1 MAFVPVLGTVGS
13 FLTGGALAAGT
24 VGAAVVGGVAAAGV
38 TAGVVS
44 TVKSVKSAKAASATA
59 VQVAQAQVQQQQVA
73 ATRQR
78 RQAVR
83 SFIRRRSQLRA
94 AAAAGGI
101 QGSGVAG
108 GLASLSSQ
116 FGANLGFGTQ
126 MGALSSQI
134 TTLSGLQATQQ
145 AQSGMYSNI
154 ASLGFGLAGGAFKY
168 GNQLVDA
175 FPDQLIGPMQGP
187 MRA

>member
-1 MAFVPVLGTVGS
+1 MAFVPALGAAILGGVGATALAGS
-13 FLTGGALAAGT
+13 AVATTLVGGAVVAG
-24 VGAAVVGGVAAAGV
+24 A
-38 TAGVVS
+38 TAGVVG

-116 FGANLGFGTQ
+116 FGANLGFGGQ
-126 MGALSSQI
+126 MGALSGRI
-134 TTLSGLQATQQ
+134 TTLSGLQSTQQ

-154 ASLGFGLAGGAFKY
+154 ASLGFGLAGAGMKFAP
-168 GNQLVDA
+168 Q
-175 FPDQLIGPMQGP
+175 IGQFGEDMMPP
-187 MRA
+187 SSYNFT

>member
-1 MAFVPVLGTVGS
+1 MAVFTPILGAIGSALGASIAGSAVLG
-13 FLTGGALAAGT
+13 
-24 VGAAVVGGVAAAGV
+24 GAAVVAGAVGTVA
-38 TAGVVS
+38 
-44 TVKSVKSAKAASATA
+44 TVKSVKSSKAAAQTA
-59 VQVAQAQVQQQQVA
+59 VSVAQAQVQQQKVA

-78 RQAVR
+78 RQSVR

-116 FGANLGFGTQ
+116 YGANLGFGSQ
-126 MGALSSQI
+126 MGALSGQI
-134 TTLSGLQATQQ
+134 TTLSGIQATQQ

-154 ASLGFGLAGGAFKY
+154 ASLGFGLAGAGVKY
-168 GNQLVDA
+168 G
-175 FPDQLIGPMQGP
+175 DQLDGMLPQFNNYV
-187 MRA
+187 

>member
-1 MAFVPVLGTVGS
+1 MAVFTAIGTALGASIAGS
-13 FLTGGALAAGT
+13 ALLG
-24 VGAAVVGGVAAAGV
+24 GAAVVAGAVGTVA
-38 TAGVVS
+38 
-44 TVKSVKSAKAASATA
+44 TVKSVKSSKAAAQTA
-59 VQVAQAQVQQQQVA
+59 VSVAQAQVQQQKVA

-78 RQAVR
+78 RQSVR

-116 FGANLGFGTQ
+116 YGANLGFGSQ
-126 MGALSSQI
+126 MGALSGQI
-134 TTLSGLQATQQ
+134 TTLSGIQATQQ

-154 ASLGFGLAGGAFKY
+154 ASLGFGLAGAGMKY
-168 GNQLVDA
+168 GDQLVGA
-175 FPDQLIGPMQGP
+175 FPDQLIGPMYGP
-187 MRA
+187 MRG

>member
-1 MAFVPVLGTVGS
+1 MAVFTAIGTAVGASIAGSALLG
-13 FLTGGALAAGT
+13 
-24 VGAAVVGGVAAAGV
+24 GAAVAAGAVGTVAA
-38 TAGVVS
+38 
-44 TVKSVKSAKAASATA
+44 VKSVKSSKAAARTA
-59 VQVAQAQVQQQQVA
+59 VSVAEAQVQQQQVA

-94 AAAAGGI
+94 AAAAGGV

-154 ASLGFGLAGGAFKY
+154 SSLGFALAGGAFKY

>member
-1 MAFVPVLGTVGS
+1 MV
-13 FLTGGALAAGT
+13 
-24 VGAAVVGGVAAAGV
+24 AVVGTALATVGGLVGGTAAAGAAIV
-38 TAGVVS
+38 AGPVGTVAA
-44 TVKSVKSAKAASATA
+44 VKSVKSSKAAARTATS
-59 VQVAQAQVQQQQVA
+59 VAQAQVQQQKVA

-116 FGANLGFGTQ
+116 YGANLGFGSQ
-126 MGALSSQI
+126 MGALSGQI
-134 TTLSGLQATQQ
+134 TTLSGIQATQQ

-154 ASLGFGLAGGAFKY
+154 SSLGFGLAGASIKY
-168 GNQLVDA
+168 GGEIDE
-175 FPDQLIGPMQGP
+175 FFK
-187 MRA
+187 

>member
-1 MAFVPVLGTVGS
+1 MAVFTAIGTALGASIAGS
-13 FLTGGALAAGT
+13 ALLG
-24 VGAAVVGGVAAAGV
+24 GAAVVAGAVGTVA
-38 TAGVVS
+38 
-44 TVKSVKSAKAASATA
+44 TVKSVKSSKAAAQTA
-59 VQVAQAQVQQQQVA
+59 VSVAQAQVQQQQVA

-78 RQAVR
+78 RQSVR

-116 FGANLGFGTQ
+116 YGANLGFGSQ
-126 MGALSSQI
+126 MGALSGQI
-134 TTLSGLQATQQ
+134 TTLSGIQATQQ

-154 ASLGFGLAGGAFKY
+154 ASLGFGLAGAGMKY
-168 GNQLVDA
+168 GDRLVGS
-175 FPDQLIGPMQGP
+175 FPDQLIGPTYGP

>member
-1 MAFVPVLGTVGS
+1 MAFVPALGAAILGAGATTAAATVV
-13 FLTGGALAAGT
+13 GGIVTAGAVAGT
-24 VGAAVVGGVAAAGV
+24 VA
-38 TAGVVS
+38 

-59 VQVAQAQVQQQQVA
+59 VQVAQAQVQQQKVA

-116 FGANLGFGTQ
+116 FGANLGFGAQ
-126 MGALSSQI
+126 MGALSGQI
-134 TTLSGLQATQQ
+134 TTLSGLQSTQQ
-145 AQSGMYSNI
+145 AQSGMYGNI
-154 ASLGFGLAGGAFKY
+154 ANLGFGLAGAGIKFGSKAGDF
-168 GNQLVDA
+168 VDTRIMS
-175 FPDQLIGPMQGP
+175 DTYV
-187 MRA
+187 

>member
-1 MAFVPVLGTVGS
+1 MAFVPALGATI
-13 FLTGGALAAGT
+13 LGGAGAAGLAT
-24 VGAAVVGGVAAAGV
+24 SAVASTLVGGAVVAGA
-38 TAGVVS
+38 TAGVVG

-59 VQVAQAQVQQQQVA
+59 IQVAQAQVQQQKVA
-73 ATRQR
+73 VTRQR

-108 GLASLSSQ
+108 GLSSLSSQ
-116 FGANLGFGTQ
+116 FGANLGFGSQ

-134 TTLSGLQATQQ
+134 TSLSGLQATQQ
-145 AQSGMYSNI
+145 AQSGLYSNI
-154 ASLGFGLAGGAFKY
+154 SSLGFGFANAGIRFAPQIG
-168 GNQLVDA
+168 QLGVDQ
-175 FPDQLIGPMQGP
+175 FGENYT
-187 MRA
+187 

>member
-1 MAFVPVLGTVGS
+1 MAFVPALGAAILVGVGATALAGS
-13 FLTGGALAAGT
+13 AVATTLVGGAVVAG
-24 VGAAVVGGVAAAGV
+24 A
-38 TAGVVS
+38 TAGVVG

-116 FGANLGFGTQ
+116 FGANLGFGAQ
-126 MGALSSQI
+126 MGALSGQI
-134 TTLSGLQATQQ
+134 TTLSGLQSTQQ
-145 AQSGMYSNI
+145 AQSGMFSNI
-154 ASLGFGLAGGAFKY
+154 ASLGFGLAGADLQVSSGLEGQVNSRIMSDTY
-168 GNQLVDA
+168 
-175 FPDQLIGPMQGP
+175 I
-187 MRA
+187 